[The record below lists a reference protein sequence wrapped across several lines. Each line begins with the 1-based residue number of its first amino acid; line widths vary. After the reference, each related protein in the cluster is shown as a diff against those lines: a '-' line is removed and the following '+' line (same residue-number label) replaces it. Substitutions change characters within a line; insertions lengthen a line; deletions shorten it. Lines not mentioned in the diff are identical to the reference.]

1 MTTITK
7 VNSFEELLE
16 YLSKGQENF
25 FILQSDNTKSNKL
38 IFQHDEDPTILT
50 ILNDSD
56 GSVQVLT
63 QTQLF
68 DNTFTTIGSSI
79 NNGNFFLYI

>member
-25 FILQSDNTKSNKL
+25 FILLPNGTKDSKL
-38 IFQHDEDPTILT
+38 IFQHDEDPTVLT

-56 GSVQVLT
+56 GSVQVLS

-68 DNTFTTIGSSI
+68 DNTFSNIGSSI
-79 NNGNFFLYI
+79 NYENFFLFT